1 MPPLV
6 VVALKAAFVSRCN
19 AVTSTP
25 GTTAPVGS
33 ETTPVMAPWPP
44 CPNAGAARDKLA
56 TKMIAM
62 QNSLVLIIPL
72 LLIAEADRPKRST
85 ANPVQSLVRNVS

>member
-1 MPPLV
+1 
-6 VVALKAAFVSRCN
+6 
-19 AVTSTP
+19 
-25 GTTAPVGS
+25 
-33 ETTPVMAPWPP
+33 
-44 CPNAGAARDKLA
+44 
-56 TKMIAM
+56 M

>member
-1 MPPLV
+1 MQRGYFH
-6 VVALKAAFVSRCN
+6 AGNHGAR
-19 AVTSTP
+19 AVRNH
-25 GTTAPVGS
+25 
-33 ETTPVMAPWPP
+33 PVMAPWPP